1 MKNIIKGEEIS
12 IDLATLFYHDLKLE
26 CQCESDKCR
35 KIIKFKDHHEE
46 WFKEIPSAHMHPW
59 MIDFLFKETMI
70 NLVNA
75 ANKEIK
81 LEYEPGNCYAV
92 AKRDL

>member
-1 MKNIIKGEEIS
+1 
-12 IDLATLFYHDLKLE
+12 
-26 CQCESDKCR
+26 
-35 KIIKFKDHHEE
+35 
-46 WFKEIPSAHMHPW
+46 MHPW
-59 MIDFLFKETMI
+59 MIDFLFKENMI

-75 ANKEIK
+75 ANKEIR

>member
-1 MKNIIKGEEIS
+1 
-12 IDLATLFYHDLKLE
+12 
-26 CQCESDKCR
+26 
-35 KIIKFKDHHEE
+35 
-46 WFKEIPSAHMHPW
+46 

-75 ANKEIK
+75 ASKEIK

-92 AKRDL
+92 AKRDLEPGEMVLELQNLPIFPYNTRHSITKSENEYWSTVSSTGQYLNHSCCNYNIVIK